1 MAIRTGSGADVYI
14 IAGDGTGTVMTN
26 EATTLVSGTTYQI
39 DDTAKRIIDPG
50 AAVVVNDGGSPIAI
64 SGYEII
70 YPPGKAVLAAA
81 PGGAVT
87 ITGKYLTAAAFGQ
100 AHEWSASVGPNLVD
114 TAVFGAAWEAKTA
127 VQRRGSVTLTRFY
140 NDEYFHTEIDHSNFV
155 LILYA
160 NQSAGP
166 RWMAVGKLSDANPN
180 FSATDVARESITFAT
195 TGWWDFAAT

>member
-14 IAGDGTGTVMTN
+14 IAGDGTGSSMTN
-26 EATTLVSGTTYQI
+26 EATSLVSGTTYQI
-39 DDTAKRIIDPG
+39 DNTVKRIIDPG
-50 AAVVVNDGGSPIAI
+50 AAVVVNDGGSPIAV

-70 YPPGKAVLAAA
+70 YPSGKAILAAA

-100 AHEWSASVGPNLVD
+100 AHEWSATVGANLVD
-114 TAVFGAAWEAKTA
+114 TAVFGASWEAKTA

-140 NDEYFHTEIDHSNFV
+140 SDEYFHTELDHATFV

-166 RWMAVGKLSDANPN
+166 RWMTVGKLSDASPN
-180 FSATDVARESITFAT
+180 FSVTDVGRESVTFQT